1 MRLLLFATMVMVY
14 CALDNMDCEE
24 MWKTLE
30 AAQVKFSWWLIGFKI
45 RRKIYMENRDYI
57 AKHSHLLRPPHMS
70 YHNYFLKMNNFGDL
84 LHSCCSCYHG
94 PKDDRVSW
102 ASK

>member
-24 MWKTLE
+24 MW
-30 AAQVKFSWWLIGFKI
+30 QIVGRLIVEGKI
-45 RRKIYMENRDYI
+45 RRKIYMEIRDNM
-57 AKHSHLLRPPHMS
+57 AKHNHLLKPSYMS
-70 YHNYFLKMNNFGDL
+70 YHSYFLKMNNFGDL